1 MNSWHKKHSVYLK
14 QFVSKQF
21 ANKQFTNGQTQNLD
35 LVSDQRGIKNHFK
48 KYLGQG
54 LGAISL
60 LGLCVFIGTVVE
72 PMINGSR
79 LSASAETCVK
89 PSNLQNFLNKV
100 SLGEDNLTRYAIAAN
115 AIENKRLEIFREAKS
130 NSDWSNVAS
139 LAESQQTKVC
149 DLTNPPE
156 FLRSLCNQLQT
167 YSAEE
172 ICRNGFTT
180 KEFNQITLEQKQNP
194 RLRSIIQGKQIQLR
208 SR

>member
-1 MNSWHKKHSVYLK
+1 MNSWHQRHSVYFK

-21 ANKQFTNGQTQNLD
+21 ANGQTQNLG
-35 LVSDQRGIKNHFK
+35 LTSDQRDVKNNFK
-48 KYLGQG
+48 KHLGQG
-54 LGAISL
+54 LSSISL
-60 LGLCVFIGTVVE
+60 LGLCVVIGAIVE
-72 PMINGSR
+72 PMVSGSR

-100 SLGEDNLTRYAIAAN
+100 SLGEDNLTRYAAAAN

-130 NSDWSNVAS
+130 NPDWNNVAT

-156 FLRSLCNQLQT
+156 FLRSLCNQLRT

-194 RLRSIIQGKQIQLR
+194 RLRSLIQGKQMQLR
-208 SR
+208 GNK

>member
-1 MNSWHKKHSVYLK
+1 MNSWHQRHSVYLK
-14 QFVSKQF
+14 QF
-21 ANKQFTNGQTQNLD
+21 ANKQTQNIGLA
-35 LVSDQRGIKNHFK
+35 SDQRDVKNHFK

-60 LGLCVFIGTVVE
+60 FGLCVAIVAIVE
-72 PMINGSR
+72 PMISGSR

-100 SLGEDNLTRYAIAAN
+100 SLGEDNLTRYASAAN
-115 AIENKRLEIFREAKS
+115 AIENKRLELFREAKS
-130 NSDWSNVAS
+130 NPDWSNVAN
-139 LAESQQTKVC
+139 LAESKQTKVC

-156 FLRSLCNQLQT
+156 FLRSLCNQLRT
-167 YSAEE
+167 YSEEE

-208 SR
+208 GNK

>member
-1 MNSWHKKHSVYLK
+1 MNSWHQKHSVYLK

-21 ANKQFTNGQTQNLD
+21 ANKQFTNRQTQNLG
-35 LVSDQRGIKNHFK
+35 LKSDHRNIKNHFK

-60 LGLCVFIGTVVE
+60 LGLCVVIGTVVE
-72 PMINGSR
+72 PMISGSR

-100 SLGEDNLTRYAIAAN
+100 SLGEDNLTRYAAAAN

-130 NSDWSNVAS
+130 NPDWTNVAN

-149 DLTNPPE
+149 DLSNPPE
-156 FLRSLCNQLQT
+156 FLRSLCNQLRT
-167 YSAEE
+167 YSEEE

-194 RLRSIIQGKQIQLR
+194 RLRSLIQGKQIQLR

>member
-1 MNSWHKKHSVYLK
+1 MNSLP
-14 QFVSKQF
+14 Q
-21 ANKQFTNGQTQNLD
+21 
-35 LVSDQRGIKNHFK
+35 SDVKNHFK

-60 LGLCVFIGTVVE
+60 LGLCVLIGTIVE
-72 PMINGSR
+72 PMIGGSR
-79 LSASAETCVK
+79 LAAVAETCVK

-100 SLGEDNLTRYAIAAN
+100 SLGEDDLTRYAAAAN

-130 NSDWSNVAS
+130 NPDWSNVAN
-139 LAESQQTKVC
+139 LAESKQTKVC

-156 FLRSLCNQLQT
+156 FLRSLCDKLRT

-208 SR
+208 GNK

>member
-1 MNSWHKKHSVYLK
+1 MAIDMNSWHQRHSVYLK
-14 QFVSKQF
+14 Q
-21 ANKQFTNGQTQNLD
+21 T
-35 LVSDQRGIKNHFK
+35 SDQRDVKNRFK

-60 LGLCVFIGTVVE
+60 LGLCVVMGTVVE
-72 PMINGSR
+72 PMISGNR
-79 LSASAETCVK
+79 LSAVAETCVK

-100 SLGEDNLTRYAIAAN
+100 SLGEDNLTRYAAAAN

-130 NSDWSNVAS
+130 NADWSNVAN

-156 FLRSLCNQLQT
+156 FLRSLCDQLRT
-167 YSAEE
+167 YSEEE
-172 ICRNGFTT
+172 ICRNGFTA

-194 RLRSIIQGKQIQLR
+194 RLRSIIQGKQMQLR
-208 SR
+208 GNK

>member
-1 MNSWHKKHSVYLK
+1 MNSLP
-14 QFVSKQF
+14 
-21 ANKQFTNGQTQNLD
+21 
-35 LVSDQRGIKNHFK
+35 QRDVKNHFK

-60 LGLCVFIGTVVE
+60 LGLCVVIVTIVE
-72 PMINGSR
+72 PMISGSR
-79 LSASAETCVK
+79 LSAAAETCVK

-100 SLGEDNLTRYAIAAN
+100 SLGEDNLTRYAAAAN

-130 NSDWSNVAS
+130 NPDWNNVAT

-156 FLRSLCNQLQT
+156 FLRSLCNQLRT
-167 YSAEE
+167 YSEEE

-194 RLRSIIQGKQIQLR
+194 RLRSLIQGKQMQLQHQISADQTLKQFR
-208 SR
+208 ELDQSLTV